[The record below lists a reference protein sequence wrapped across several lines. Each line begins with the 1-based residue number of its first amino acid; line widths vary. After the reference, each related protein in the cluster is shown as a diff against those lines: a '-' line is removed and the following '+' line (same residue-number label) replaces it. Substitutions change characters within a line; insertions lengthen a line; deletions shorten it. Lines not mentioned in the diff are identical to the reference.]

1 MPTHRHML
9 NNLTIDDPAIA
20 ISTKRA
26 NAAPLER
33 GTASA
38 RSKTGKSRS
47 TRLGS
52 TDGQS
57 HSMTALFPIMGVVS
71 VAFLV
76 IGFALPVLP
85 LHVHQDLGLS
95 TFVVG
100 LVTGSQFA
108 ASLMSRVWSGH
119 YADSRGSKRAVV
131 VGLLTAVAG
140 GLLYLVSLRFVGAP
154 SLSAAILIGGRAL
167 LGGAESLIITGA
179 VSWGLA
185 LAGPAKTGH
194 VIAWIGMAMFASLAF
209 GAPVGTTLYA
219 LGGFTAVAVAT
230 MVVPLITVLLV
241 APLSPV
247 PAKPGTR
254 AGLTKVLDAVWL
266 PGFGAALSTVGFGA
280 MIAFSALLSAQHG
293 WSPIWLTFSAFAIAL
308 VAARLFF
315 GHTPDRLGGAKVAL
329 VCVFVEAAGLA
340 LMWFASNLA
349 LAAAGAALTGFGY
362 SLIYPGLGVEAVKL
376 VPPQSRGL
384 AMGAYTVFLDVAL
397 GFGSPAMGL
406 LAGWTS
412 VGSVFLAS
420 AILVLGAAVVAG
432 WLLHTSRT
440 PAPQLQTDRRSS

>member
-1 MPTHRHML
+1 ML
-9 NNLTIDDPAIA
+9 NDQTIHGSARA

-26 NAAPLER
+26 NAAPLE
-33 GTASA
+33 GSASFTQSKNGKSSGAIA
-38 RSKTGKSRS
+38 RSTGPESR
-47 TRLGS
+47 
-52 TDGQS
+52 
-57 HSMTALFPIMGVVS
+57 SMTAVLPIMGVVS

-108 ASLMSRVWSGH
+108 ASLISRIWSGR
-119 YADSRGSKRAVV
+119 YADSRGAKRAVV
-131 VGLLTAVAG
+131 LGLLTAVAG

-154 SLSAAILIGGRAL
+154 WLSATILLGGRAL
-167 LGGAESLIITGA
+167 LGGAESLVITGA
-179 VSWGLA
+179 VSWGLG
-185 LAGPAKTGH
+185 LAGPANTGR
-194 VIAWIGMAMFASLAF
+194 VIAWVGMAMFASLAF

-230 MVVPLITVLLV
+230 MLVPLFAVLLV

-247 PAKPGTR
+247 RAQRGGQ
-254 AGLTKVLDAVWL
+254 AGLMKVLGAVWL
-266 PGFGAALSTVGFGA
+266 PGFGSALSTVGFGA

-293 WSPIWLTFSAFAIAL
+293 WNPVWLTFSAFALAL
-308 VAARLFF
+308 VAARLFL
-315 GHTPDRLGGAKVAL
+315 GHIPDTLGGAKVAL

-340 LMWFASNLA
+340 LIWFASTSA

-362 SLIYPGLGVEAVKL
+362 SLVYPGLGIEAVKR

-397 GFGSPAMGL
+397 GFGSPALGL
-406 LAGWTS
+406 LAGWTG

-420 AILVLGAAVVAG
+420 AILVLGAALVAG
-432 WLLHTSRT
+432 WLLRAATKVQNR
-440 PAPQLQTDRRSS
+440 